1 MKHLKKHFFAA
12 LLFAASL
19 TTFAQVG
26 IGTQNP
32 AASLDIVGDP
42 TNSAAMDGVIYPQL
56 TGNQLRT
63 KAYTPTQMGAMVYVT
78 AADTAPAGQTINVT
92 TTGYYAFDGTV
103 WIPSSIRP
111 ADIPRGLDVTT
122 VTTTGDYMVQPTDVF
137 IEFAG
142 SVRSITST
150 GVSSFAVITFP
161 PNMPIG
167 RIFHLYHNAALQ
179 FLYISIPQ
187 DYLLQRY
194 LEFTSSTVTRTS
206 IQDGDIGSYMHV
218 GNDIYA
224 EISGD

>member
-150 GVSSFAVITFP
+150 GISSFAVITFP

-179 FLYISIPQ
+179 YLHISLSQ
-187 DYLLQRY
+187 DYHHQRY
-194 LEFTSSTVTRTS
+194 LEDSPTTPIRADVRHGNIDSF
-206 IQDGDIGSYMHV
+206 MHL
-218 GNDIYA
+218 GNDIYV
-224 EISGD
+224 EINGD

>member
-111 ADIPRGLDVTT
+111 ADIPRGRDFT
-122 VTTTGDYMVQPTDVF
+122 VTTSGDYMVQPTDVF

-167 RIFHLYHNAALQ
+167 RIFHLYHNSPLQ
-179 FLYISIPQ
+179 YLHISRSQ
-187 DYLLQRY
+187 DYYHQRY
-194 LEFTSSTVTRTS
+194 FEINPETPIRMYVEH
-206 IQDGDIGSYMHV
+206 GDIASFMHI
-218 GNDIYA
+218 GNDIYIV
-224 EISGD
+224 ISGI

>member
-19 TTFAQVG
+19 TSFAQVG

-122 VTTTGDYMVQPTDVF
+122 VTTTGDYMAQPTDVF

-142 SVRSITST
+142 SVESVTST
-150 GVSSFAVITFP
+150 GTSSFAVTTFP

-179 FLYISIPQ
+179 YLHISLSQ
-187 DYLLQRY
+187 DYHHQRY
-194 LEFTSSTVTRTS
+194 LEDSPTTPIRANVRHGNIDSF
-206 IQDGDIGSYMHV
+206 MHL
-218 GNDIYA
+218 GNDIYV
-224 EISGD
+224 EINGD

>member
-122 VTTTGDYMVQPTDVF
+122 VTTTGDYMAQPTDVF

-142 SVRSITST
+142 SVESVTST
-150 GVSSFAVITFP
+150 GTSSFAVITFP

-179 FLYISIPQ
+179 YLHISLSQ
-187 DYLLQRY
+187 DYHHQRY
-194 LEFTSSTVTRTS
+194 LEDSPTTPIRADVRHGNIDSF
-206 IQDGDIGSYMHV
+206 MHL
-218 GNDIYA
+218 GNDIYV
-224 EISGD
+224 EINGD

>member
-167 RIFHLYHNAALQ
+167 RIFHLYHNSPLP
-179 FLYISIPQ
+179 FLRISRSQ
-187 DYLLQRY
+187 DYHHQRY
-194 LEFTSSTVTRTS
+194 VEESPTSPVRADVRHGN
-206 IQDGDIGSYMHV
+206 IDSYMHL
-218 GNDIYA
+218 GNDIYV
-224 EISGD
+224 EINGN

>member
-111 ADIPRGLDVTT
+111 ADIPRGLDFT
-122 VTTTGDYMVQPTDVF
+122 VTTSGDYMVQPTDVF

-142 SVRSITST
+142 SVRSSTST
-150 GVSSFAVITFP
+150 GTSPLLLIVTFP

-179 FLYISIPQ
+179 FLYISILQ
-187 DYLLQRY
+187 DYLHQRY
-194 LEFTSSTVTRTS
+194 LRFTSSLLVR
-206 IQDGDIGSYMHV
+206 V
-218 GNDIYA
+218 VRW
-224 EISGD
+224 

>member
-111 ADIPRGLDVTT
+111 ADIPRGLDLLPLQQRVIIW
-122 VTTTGDYMVQPTDVF
+122 F
-137 IEFAG
+137 NLL
-142 SVRSITST
+142 TSL
-150 GVSSFAVITFP
+150 S
-161 PNMPIG
+161 N
-167 RIFHLYHNAALQ
+167 LLALLDLSPLLATLL
-179 FLYISIPQ
+179 FCCNYIP
-187 DYLLQRY
+187 
-194 LEFTSSTVTRTS
+194 
-206 IQDGDIGSYMHV
+206 
-218 GNDIYA
+218 A
-224 EISGD
+224 

>member
-122 VTTTGDYMVQPTDVF
+122 VTTTGDYMAQPTDVF

-142 SVRSITST
+142 SVESVTST
-150 GVSSFAVITFP
+150 GTSSFAVTTFP

-179 FLYISIPQ
+179 YLHISLSQ
-187 DYLLQRY
+187 DYHHQRY
-194 LEFTSSTVTRTS
+194 LEDSPTTPIRADVRHGN
-206 IQDGDIGSYMHV
+206 IDSYMHL
-218 GNDIYA
+218 GNDIYV
-224 EISGD
+224 EINGN

>member
-111 ADIPRGLDVTT
+111 ADIPRGRDFT
-122 VTTTGDYMVQPTDVF
+122 VTTSGDYMVQPTDDL

-142 SVRSITST
+142 SVRSSTST
-150 GVSSFAVITFP
+150 GTSSFAIVTFP

-167 RIFHLYHNAALQ
+167 RIFHIYHNAALQ
-179 FLYISIPQ
+179 YMYITPLQ
-187 DYLLQRY
+187 DYLYQRY
-194 LEFTSSTVTRTS
+194 LAINATTRTRVD
-206 IQDGDIGSYMHV
+206 DGDISSFIHI
-218 GNDIYA
+218 GNDSYVKI
-224 EISGD
+224 D

>member
-111 ADIPRGLDVTT
+111 ADIPRGLDLLPLQHRVIIW
-122 VTTTGDYMVQPTDVF
+122 F
-137 IEFAG
+137 NLL
-142 SVRSITST
+142 TSLSNLLALLDLSPLL
-150 GVSSFAVITFP
+150 VP
-161 PNMPIG
+161 P
-167 RIFHLYHNAALQ
+167 
-179 FLYISIPQ
+179 
-187 DYLLQRY
+187 LL
-194 LEFTSSTVTRTS
+194 L
-206 IQDGDIGSYMHV
+206 
-218 GNDIYA
+218 
-224 EISGD
+224 

>member
-122 VTTTGDYMVQPTDVF
+122 VTTTGDYMAQPTDVF

-142 SVRSITST
+142 SVESVTST
-150 GVSSFAVITFP
+150 GTSSFAVTTFP

-179 FLYISIPQ
+179 YLHISRSQ
-187 DYLLQRY
+187 DYHHQRY
-194 LEFTSSTVTRTS
+194 LEDSPTTPIRADVRHGNIDSF
-206 IQDGDIGSYMHV
+206 MHL
-218 GNDIYA
+218 GNDIYV
-224 EISGD
+224 EINGD

>member
-122 VTTTGDYMVQPTDVF
+122 VTTTGDYMAQPTDVF

-142 SVRSITST
+142 SVESVTST
-150 GVSSFAVITFP
+150 GTSSFAVTTFP

-179 FLYISIPQ
+179 YLHISLSQ
-187 DYLLQRY
+187 DYHHQRY
-194 LEFTSSTVTRTS
+194 LEDSPTTPIRADVRHGNIDSF
-206 IQDGDIGSYMHV
+206 MHL
-218 GNDIYA
+218 GNDIYV
-224 EISGD
+224 EINGD

>member
-92 TTGYYAFDGTV
+92 TPGYYAFDGTV

-111 ADIPRGLDVTT
+111 ADIPRAHDITVTT
-122 VTTTGDYMVQPTDVF
+122 VGDYMVQPTDDL

-142 SVRSITST
+142 SVRSSTST
-150 GVSSFAVITFP
+150 GTSSFAIVTFP

-167 RIFHLYHNAALQ
+167 RIFHIYHNAFLQ
-179 FLYISIPQ
+179 YMYITPLQ
-187 DYLLQRY
+187 DYLYQRY
-194 LEFTSSTVTRTS
+194 LAINATTRTRVD
-206 IQDGDIGSYMHV
+206 DGDISSFIHI
-218 GNDIYA
+218 GNDSYVKI
-224 EISGD
+224 D

>member
-111 ADIPRGLDVTT
+111 ADIPRGRDFT
-122 VTTTGDYMVQPTDVF
+122 VTTSGDYMVQPTDIF
-137 IEFAG
+137 IEFTG
-142 SVRSITST
+142 SVRSTTST
-150 GVSSFAVITFP
+150 ATYPFVLITFP

-167 RIFHLYHNAALQ
+167 RIFHLYHNSPLP
-179 FLYISIPQ
+179 FLRISRSQ
-187 DYLLQRY
+187 DYYHQRY
-194 LEFTSSTVTRTS
+194 LEDSPTTPIRAYV
-206 IQDGDIGSYMHV
+206 QHGDIASFMHI
-218 GNDIYA
+218 GNDIYI
-224 EISGD
+224 EISGS

>member
-150 GVSSFAVITFP
+150 GASSFAVITFP

-179 FLYISIPQ
+179 YLHISLSQ
-187 DYLLQRY
+187 DYHHQRY
-194 LEFTSSTVTRTS
+194 LEDSPTTPIRADVRHGNIDSF
-206 IQDGDIGSYMHV
+206 MHL
-218 GNDIYA
+218 GNDIYV
-224 EISGD
+224 EINGD

>member
-111 ADIPRGLDVTT
+111 ADIPRGRDVT
-122 VTTTGDYMVQPTDVF
+122 VTTSGDYMVQPTDVF

-142 SVRSITST
+142 SVRSSTST
-150 GVSSFAVITFP
+150 GTP
-161 PNMPIG
+161 
-167 RIFHLYHNAALQ
+167 
-179 FLYISIPQ
+179 
-187 DYLLQRY
+187 LL
-194 LEFTSSTVTRTS
+194 L
-206 IQDGDIGSYMHV
+206 
-218 GNDIYA
+218 
-224 EISGD
+224 